1 MERFLLNK
9 VDNFCIQGVQ
19 NRSVHF
25 QEYAAALIFSN
36 VWLKLEI
43 QNPDMSKFDI
53 FCKIQIF
60 VKHKLVILTK
70 YKAIKKDKF

>member
-1 MERFLLNK
+1 MGGPRNIEK
-9 VDNFCIQGVQ
+9 IQGVQ

-25 QEYAAALIFSN
+25 QQYAADRIFSN

-60 VKHKLVILTK
+60 GKHKLIIVTK
-70 YKAIKKDKF
+70 YMAIRNEKF

>member
-1 MERFLLNK
+1 MKVLTFFL
-9 VDNFCIQGVQ
+9 QGVQ
-19 NRSVHF
+19 NRSVQF
-25 QEYAAALIFSN
+25 QQYAADFIFSN

-43 QNPDMSKFDI
+43 RNPDMSKFDI